1 MTEFRTFYEFVKIED
16 LRNSLRSVV
25 LIIIAEFKTICV
37 NQKIDRLVYIFVI
50 FCQGNQRIL

>member
-37 NQKIDRLVYIFVI
+37 NQKIARLVYIFVI